1 MLLFNQILMNKKYI
15 LSFLTSFVFLF
26 QLIEADIEE
35 VVVTGSIIKV
45 LEDDS
50 SPIEV
55 ITSEE
60 YDQLNITNVAEISKY
75 LNISSGSR
83 FQSNALE
90 GVDQG
95 MASLTLRGLEQ
106 ASTLILINSKRH
118 TFAGTPSNEGEGY
131 IDINIVPEIAL
142 QRTEILKE
150 GATSTYGSDAIA
162 GVVNFIT
169 YREFDGLRVK
179 AGRQSTSSYDQNDE
193 TIGLLYGGKFR
204 NINYVIGHNRLERSP
219 LSAKEIPGIAE
230 LGLSGLGKTFKLL
243 GPDTVESGIYA
254 GDYPNQTTFVPD
266 PNCESNGGILDGSF
280 CRFLYGE
287 RFNIV
292 NDESHNKNYINLY
305 SDNNLVD
312 INFTFISSNV
322 KVNDNPQSPSYPA
335 LPFLSR
341 SILPGEGG
349 SPFNVPVVWYGRP
362 LGAEYKS
369 PYSPKDIEQ
378 KHFGV
383 TAYFELANQT
393 EAEISVTKSDHS
405 NFHYRPDIIDSRFLA
420 AIQGNGGPDGN
431 EMWNIFDSSQN
442 SQSLIDF
449 VRGAEVS
456 NKSADLLSLN
466 GIFRAETKNIK
477 YAYGFQINNEN
488 LDIFYDE
495 ISRAEFDADGKL
507 IKTAD
512 LFFLGGGKNVSKSRN
527 GKALFVEAERRFLEA
542 LDIRIAGRYEEMK
555 NESSFDP
562 KLSMKYKFN
571 DSLTLRFSRGSAFS
585 APSMAQMFSS
595 QINLGSV
602 RDIDDSVFVR
612 QASIGNPDLKPSTS
626 SNQNF
631 GLIFQKD
638 SYKISIDYWEVDYED
653 RIEVE
658 SAQALLTQDPFGP
671 SITRNEFGDLIG
683 VTTTYFNEEN
693 TKISGTDFQFDYIF
707 ELNNYSPINLRL
719 KGTIFDEFLT
729 PQITADGLSK
739 MVNRVGKFNY
749 DSHTHSLPK
758 KRLNAFMD
766 WEHNDYL
773 FSLITRYVDGYT
785 NERPITGLGASLGYE
800 NKVESFLVFDISA
813 RKSIDLDEGNINF
826 GVAIIN
832 ALDESAPRLYDAP
845 DFSFDTRVHD
855 PRGRLVNLNLEYN
868 F

>member
-1 MLLFNQILMNKKYI
+1 
-15 LSFLTSFVFLF
+15 
-26 QLIEADIEE
+26 
-35 VVVTGSIIKV
+35 
-45 LEDDS
+45 
-50 SPIEV
+50 
-55 ITSEE
+55 
-60 YDQLNITNVAEISKY
+60 
-75 LNISSGSR
+75 
-83 FQSNALE
+83 
-90 GVDQG
+90 
-95 MASLTLRGLEQ
+95 
-106 ASTLILINSKRH
+106 
-118 TFAGTPSNEGEGY
+118 
-131 IDINIVPEIAL
+131 
-142 QRTEILKE
+142 
-150 GATSTYGSDAIA
+150 
-162 GVVNFIT
+162 
-169 YREFDGLRVK
+169 
-179 AGRQSTSSYDQNDE
+179 
-193 TIGLLYGGKFR
+193 
-204 NINYVIGHNRLERSP
+204 
-219 LSAKEIPGIAE
+219 
-230 LGLSGLGKTFKLL
+230 
-243 GPDTVESGIYA
+243 
-254 GDYPNQTTFVPD
+254 
-266 PNCESNGGILDGSF
+266 
-280 CRFLYGE
+280 
-287 RFNIV
+287 
-292 NDESHNKNYINLY
+292 
-305 SDNNLVD
+305 LVD

-362 LGAEYKS
+362 LGAEYES
-369 PYSPKDIEQ
+369 PSSPKDIDQ

-383 TAYFELANQT
+383 TTYFDLANET
-393 EAEISVTKSDHS
+393 EAEISITKSRHS

-420 AIQGNGGPDGN
+420 AIQGNGGPNGN

-456 NKSADLLSLN
+456 NKRADLLSLN
-466 GIFRAETKNIK
+466 GIFRAEIKNIK

-527 GKALFVEAERRFLEA
+527 GKALFVEAETRFLEA

-571 DSLTLRFSRGSAFS
+571 ESLALRFSRGSAFS

-612 QASIGNPDLKPSTS
+612 QASIGNPDLKPSIS
-626 SNQNF
+626 SNQNL

-638 SYKISIDYWEVDYED
+638 SYKISVDYWEVDYED

-658 SAQALLTQDPFGP
+658 SAQALLTQDPFGS

-693 TKISGTDFQFDYIF
+693 TKISGTDFQFDYVF
-707 ELNNYSPINLRL
+707 ELNNYSPINLRV
-719 KGTIFDEFLT
+719 KGTIFNEFLT
-729 PQITADGLSK
+729 PQITADGLSR
-739 MVNRVGKFNY
+739 MINRVGKFNY

-758 KRLNAFMD
+758 KRLNAFID
-766 WEHNDYL
+766 WEHKDYL
-773 FSLITRYVDGYT
+773 FSLITRYIDGYT

-800 NKVESFLVFDISA
+800 NKVDSFLVFDISA
-813 RKSIDLDEGNINF
+813 RKSIDLDEGNINL
-826 GVAIIN
+826 GIAIIN
-832 ALDESAPRLYDAP
+832 ALDQSAPRLYDAP

>member
-1 MLLFNQILMNKKYI
+1 M
-15 LSFLTSFVFLF
+15 
-26 QLIEADIEE
+26 
-35 VVVTGSIIKV
+35 
-45 LEDDS
+45 
-50 SPIEV
+50 
-55 ITSEE
+55 
-60 YDQLNITNVAEISKY
+60 
-75 LNISSGSR
+75 
-83 FQSNALE
+83 
-90 GVDQG
+90 
-95 MASLTLRGLEQ
+95 
-106 ASTLILINSKRH
+106 
-118 TFAGTPSNEGEGY
+118 
-131 IDINIVPEIAL
+131 
-142 QRTEILKE
+142 
-150 GATSTYGSDAIA
+150 
-162 GVVNFIT
+162 
-169 YREFDGLRVK
+169 
-179 AGRQSTSSYDQNDE
+179 
-193 TIGLLYGGKFR
+193 
-204 NINYVIGHNRLERSP
+204 ERSP
-219 LSAKEIPGIAE
+219 LSAREIPGIAE

-243 GPDTVESGIYA
+243 GPDTIESGIYA

-292 NDESHNKNYINLY
+292 NDESHKKNYINLY

-322 KVNDNPQSPSYPA
+322 EVNDNPQSPSYPA

-362 LGAEYKS
+362 LGAEYES
-369 PYSPKDIEQ
+369 PSSPKDIDQ

-383 TAYFELANQT
+383 TAYFDLPNET
-393 EAEISVTKSDHS
+393 EAEISITKSKHS

-420 AIQGNGGPDGN
+420 AIQGNGGPNGN

-466 GIFRAETKNIK
+466 GIFRAEIKNIK

-571 DSLTLRFSRGSAFS
+571 ESLALRFSRGSAFS

-612 QASIGNPDLKPSTS
+612 QASIGNPDLKPSIS
-626 SNQNF
+626 SNQNL

-638 SYKISIDYWEVDYED
+638 SYKLSVDYWEVDYED

-658 SAQALLTQDPFGP
+658 SAQALLTQDPFGS

-693 TKISGTDFQFDYIF
+693 TKISGTDFQFDYVF
-707 ELNNYSPINLRL
+707 ELNNYSPINLRV
-719 KGTIFDEFLT
+719 KGTIFNEFLT
-729 PQITADGLSK
+729 PQITADGLSR
-739 MVNRVGKFNY
+739 MINRVGKFNY

-758 KRLNAFMD
+758 KRLNAFID
-766 WEHNDYL
+766 WEHKDYL
-773 FSLITRYVDGYT
+773 FSLITRYIDGYT

-800 NKVESFLVFDISA
+800 NKVDSFLVFDISA
-813 RKSIDLDEGNINF
+813 RKSIDLDEGNINL
-826 GVAIIN
+826 GIAIIN
-832 ALDESAPRLYDAP
+832 ALDQSAPRLYDAP

>member
-1 MLLFNQILMNKKYI
+1 MNKKYI
-15 LSFLTSFVFLF
+15 LSLLTPFLFLF
-26 QLIEADIEE
+26 QFIEADIEE
-35 VVVTGSIIKV
+35 VVITGSLIKV

-142 QRTEILKE
+142 QKTEILKE

-179 AGRQSTSSYDQNDE
+179 AGRQSTSNYDQNDE
-193 TIGLLYGGKFR
+193 TIGLLYGGEFR
-204 NINYVIGHNRLERSP
+204 NINYVIGHNRLERSS
-219 LSAKEIPGIAE
+219 LSAEEIPGIAE

-243 GPDTVESGIYA
+243 GPDTIDSGIYA

-280 CRFLYGE
+280 CRFLNGE

-292 NDESHNKNYINLY
+292 NDESHKKNYINLY
-305 SDNNLVD
+305 SNNNLVD

-362 LGAEYKS
+362 LGAEYES
-369 PYSPKDIEQ
+369 PSSPKDIDQ

-383 TAYFELANQT
+383 TTYFDLANET
-393 EAEISVTKSDHS
+393 EAEISITKSKHS

-420 AIQGNGGPDGN
+420 AIQGNGGPNGN

-456 NKSADLLSLN
+456 NKRANLLSLK
-466 GIFRAETKNIK
+466 GIFRAEIKNIK

-507 IKTAD
+507 ITTAD

-527 GKALFVEAERRFLEA
+527 GKALFVEAETRFLEA

-571 DSLTLRFSRGSAFS
+571 ESLALRFSRGSAFS

-612 QASIGNPDLKPSTS
+612 QASIGNPDLKPSIS

-638 SYKISIDYWEVDYED
+638 SYKLSVDYWEVDYED

-658 SAQALLTQDPFGP
+658 SAQALLTQDPFGS

-693 TKISGTDFQFDYIF
+693 TKISGTDFQFDYVF
-707 ELNNYSPINLRL
+707 ELNNYSPINLRV
-719 KGTIFDEFLT
+719 KGTIFNEFLT
-729 PQITADGLSK
+729 PQITADGLSR
-739 MVNRVGKFNY
+739 MINRVGKFNY

-758 KRLNAFMD
+758 KRLNAFID
-766 WEHNDYL
+766 WEHKDYL
-773 FSLITRYVDGYT
+773 FSLITRYIDGYT

-800 NKVESFLVFDISA
+800 NKVDSFLVFDISA
-813 RKSIDLDEGNINF
+813 RKSINLDEGNINL
-826 GVAIIN
+826 GIAIIN
-832 ALDESAPRLYDAP
+832 ALDQSAPKLYDAP

>member
-1 MLLFNQILMNKKYI
+1 MNKKYI
-15 LSFLTSFVFLF
+15 LSLLTPFLFLF
-26 QLIEADIEE
+26 QFIEADIEE
-35 VVVTGSIIKV
+35 VVVTGSLIKV

-142 QRTEILKE
+142 QKTEILKE

-179 AGRQSTSSYDQNDE
+179 AGRQSTSNYDQNDE
-193 TIGLLYGGKFR
+193 TIGLLYGGEFR
-204 NINYVIGHNRLERSP
+204 NINYVIGHNRLERSS
-219 LSAKEIPGIAE
+219 LSAEEIPGIAE

-243 GPDTVESGIYA
+243 GPDTIDSGIYA

-292 NDESHNKNYINLY
+292 NDESHKKNYINLY
-305 SDNNLVD
+305 SNNNLVD

-362 LGAEYKS
+362 LGAEYES
-369 PYSPKDIEQ
+369 PSSPKDIDQ

-383 TAYFELANQT
+383 TTYFDLANET
-393 EAEISVTKSDHS
+393 EAEISITKSKHS

-420 AIQGNGGPDGN
+420 AIQGNGGPNGN

-456 NKSADLLSLN
+456 NKRADLLSLN
-466 GIFRAETKNIK
+466 GIFRAEIKNIK

-507 IKTAD
+507 ITTAD

-527 GKALFVEAERRFLEA
+527 GKALFVEAETRFLEA

-571 DSLTLRFSRGSAFS
+571 ESLALRFSRGSAFS

-612 QASIGNPDLKPSTS
+612 QASIGNPDLKPSIS

-638 SYKISIDYWEVDYED
+638 SYKLSVDYWEVDYED

-658 SAQALLTQDPFGP
+658 SAQALLTQDPFGS

-693 TKISGTDFQFDYIF
+693 TKISGTDFQFDYVF
-707 ELNNYSPINLRL
+707 ELNNYSPINLRV
-719 KGTIFDEFLT
+719 KGTIFNEFLT
-729 PQITADGLSK
+729 PQITADGLSR
-739 MVNRVGKFNY
+739 MINRVGKFNY

-758 KRLNAFMD
+758 KRLNAFID
-766 WEHNDYL
+766 WEHKDYL
-773 FSLITRYVDGYT
+773 FSLITRYIDGYT

-800 NKVESFLVFDISA
+800 NKVDSFLVFDISA
-813 RKSIDLDEGNINF
+813 RKSINLDEGNINL
-826 GVAIIN
+826 GIAIIN
-832 ALDESAPRLYDAP
+832 ALDKSAPRLYDAP

>member
-1 MLLFNQILMNKKYI
+1 MNKKYI
-15 LSFLTSFVFLF
+15 LSLLTPFLFLF
-26 QLIEADIEE
+26 QFIEADIEE
-35 VVVTGSIIKV
+35 VVVTGSLIKV

-55 ITSEE
+55 ITSKE

-179 AGRQSTSSYDQNDE
+179 AGRQSTSNYDQNDE
-193 TIGLLYGGKFR
+193 TIGFLYGGKFR
-204 NINYVIGHNRLERSP
+204 KINYVVGHNRLERSP

-243 GPDTVESGIYA
+243 APDTVESGIYA

-292 NDESHNKNYINLY
+292 NDESHKKNYINLY
-305 SDNNLVD
+305 LDNNLVD

-341 SILPGEGG
+341 NILPGEGG

-362 LGAEYKS
+362 LGAEYES
-369 PYSPKDIEQ
+369 PSSPKDINQ

-383 TAYFELANQT
+383 TTYFELADET
-393 EAEISVTKSDHS
+393 EAEISITKSEHS

-420 AIQGNGGPDGN
+420 AIQGNGGLNGN

-449 VRGAEVS
+449 VIGAEVS
-456 NKSADLLSLN
+456 NKSADLLSLS
-466 GIFRAETKNIK
+466 GIFRAKTKNIK

-495 ISRAEFDADGKL
+495 ISRAEFDDDGKL

-512 LFFLGGGKNVSKSRN
+512 LFFLGGGKNVSKSRS
-527 GKALFVEAERRFLEA
+527 GKAIFIEAERSFLES
-542 LDIRIAGRYEEMK
+542 LDIKIAGRYEEMK

-562 KLSMKYKFN
+562 KISMKYKFN
-571 DSLTLRFSRGSAFS
+571 ESLSLRFSKGSAFS

-631 GLIFQKD
+631 GLIFQQD
-638 SYKISIDYWEVDYED
+638 SYKFSIDYWEVDYKD

-658 SAQALLTQDPFGP
+658 SAQALLTQDPFGT
-671 SITRNEFGDLIG
+671 SVTRNEFGDLIG
-683 VTTTYFNEEN
+683 VTTTYFNEER
-693 TKISGTDFQFDYIF
+693 TKISGTDFQVDYIF
-707 ELNNYSPINLRL
+707 DLNNFSPISLKV

-739 MVNRVGKFNY
+739 MINRVGKFNY

-758 KRLNAFMD
+758 KRLNAFID
-766 WEHNDYL
+766 WEHKDYL
-773 FSLITRYVDGYT
+773 FSLIARYIDGYT
-785 NERPITGLGASLGYE
+785 NEREITGLGAGLGYE
-800 NKVESFLVFDISA
+800 NKVDSFLVFDISA
-813 RKSIDLDEGNINF
+813 KKSIDLDGGNVNF
-826 GVAIIN
+826 GIAIIN
-832 ALDESAPRLYDAP
+832 VLDESAPRLYDAP

>member
-1 MLLFNQILMNKKYI
+1 MSKKYI

-26 QLIEADIEE
+26 QFIEADIEE
-35 VVVTGSIIKV
+35 VVVTGSLIKV

-55 ITSEE
+55 ITSKE

-142 QRTEILKE
+142 ERTEILKE

-169 YREFDGLRVK
+169 YREFDGLRIK
-179 AGRQSTSSYDQNDE
+179 AGRQSTSNYDQSDE
-193 TIGLLYGGKFR
+193 TIGFLYGGKFR
-204 NINYVIGHNRLERSP
+204 NINYVVGHNRLERSP
-219 LSAKEIPGIAE
+219 LSAREMPGIAE

-243 GPDTVESGIYA
+243 GPDTIESGIYA

-292 NDESHNKNYINLY
+292 NDESHKKNYINLY

-322 KVNDNPQSPSYPA
+322 EVNDNPQSPSYPA

-362 LGAEYKS
+362 LGAEYES
-369 PYSPKDIEQ
+369 PSSPKDIDQ

-383 TAYFELANQT
+383 TAYFDLPNET
-393 EAEISVTKSDHS
+393 EAEISITKSKHS

-420 AIQGNGGPDGN
+420 AIQGNGGPNGN

-449 VRGAEVS
+449 VKGAEVS

-466 GIFRAETKNIK
+466 GIFRAEIKNIK

-571 DSLTLRFSRGSAFS
+571 ESLALRFSRGSAFS

-612 QASIGNPDLKPSTS
+612 QASIGNPYLKPSIS
-626 SNQNF
+626 SNQNL

-638 SYKISIDYWEVDYED
+638 SYKLSVDYWEVDYED

-658 SAQALLTQDPFGP
+658 SAQALLTQDPFGS

-693 TKISGTDFQFDYIF
+693 TKISGTDFQFDYVF
-707 ELNNYSPINLRL
+707 ELNNYSPINLRV
-719 KGTIFDEFLT
+719 KGTIFNEFLT
-729 PQITADGLSK
+729 PQITADGLSR
-739 MVNRVGKFNY
+739 MINRVGKFNY

-758 KRLNAFMD
+758 KRLNAFID
-766 WEHNDYL
+766 WEHKDYL
-773 FSLITRYVDGYT
+773 FSLITRYIDGYT

-800 NKVESFLVFDISA
+800 NKVDSFLVFDISA
-813 RKSIDLDEGNINF
+813 RKSIDLDEGNINL
-826 GVAIIN
+826 GIAIIN
-832 ALDESAPRLYDAP
+832 ALDQSAPRLYDAP

>member
-1 MLLFNQILMNKKYI
+1 MNKKYI
-15 LSFLTSFVFLF
+15 LSLLTPFLFLF
-26 QLIEADIEE
+26 QFIEADIEE
-35 VVVTGSIIKV
+35 VVVTGSLIKV

-142 QRTEILKE
+142 QKTEILKE

-179 AGRQSTSSYDQNDE
+179 AGRQSTSNYDQNDE
-193 TIGLLYGGKFR
+193 TIGLLYGGEFR
-204 NINYVIGHNRLERSP
+204 NINYVIGHNRLERSS
-219 LSAKEIPGIAE
+219 LSAEEIPGIAE

-243 GPDTVESGIYA
+243 GPDTIDSGIYA

-292 NDESHNKNYINLY
+292 NDESHKKNYINLY
-305 SDNNLVD
+305 SNNNLVD

-362 LGAEYKS
+362 LGAEYES
-369 PYSPKDIEQ
+369 PSSPKDIDQ

-383 TAYFELANQT
+383 TTYFDLANET
-393 EAEISVTKSDHS
+393 EAEISITKSKHS

-420 AIQGNGGPDGN
+420 AIQGNGGPNGN

-456 NKSADLLSLN
+456 NKRANLLSLK
-466 GIFRAETKNIK
+466 GIFRAEIKNIK

-507 IKTAD
+507 ITTAD

-527 GKALFVEAERRFLEA
+527 GKALFVEAETRFLEA

-571 DSLTLRFSRGSAFS
+571 ESLALRFSRGSAFS

-612 QASIGNPDLKPSTS
+612 QASIGNPDLKPSIS

-638 SYKISIDYWEVDYED
+638 SYKLSVDYWEVDYED

-658 SAQALLTQDPFGP
+658 SAQALLTQDPFGS

-693 TKISGTDFQFDYIF
+693 TKISGTDFQFDYVF
-707 ELNNYSPINLRL
+707 ELNNYSPINLRV
-719 KGTIFDEFLT
+719 KGTIFNEFLT
-729 PQITADGLSK
+729 PQITADGLSR
-739 MVNRVGKFNY
+739 MINRVGKFNY

-758 KRLNAFMD
+758 KRLNAFID
-766 WEHNDYL
+766 WEHKDYL
-773 FSLITRYVDGYT
+773 FSLITRYIDGYT

-800 NKVESFLVFDISA
+800 NKVDSFLVFDISA
-813 RKSIDLDEGNINF
+813 RKSINLDEGNINL
-826 GVAIIN
+826 GIAIIN
-832 ALDESAPRLYDAP
+832 ALDQSAPRLYDAP

>member
-1 MLLFNQILMNKKYI
+1 MLLFNQILMYKKYI
-15 LSFLTSFVFLF
+15 FSFLTSFIFLF
-26 QLIEADIEE
+26 QLVEADIEE
-35 VVVTGSIIKV
+35 IVVTGSLIKA

-55 ITSEE
+55 ITSKE
-60 YDQLNITNVAEISKY
+60 YDQLNITNIAEISKY

-169 YREFDGLRVK
+169 YREFDGLRIK
-179 AGRQSTSSYDQNDE
+179 AGRQSTSNYDQNDE
-193 TIGLLYGGKFR
+193 TIGLLYGGKLR

-219 LSAKEIPGIAE
+219 LSAREIPGIAE

-292 NDESHNKNYINLY
+292 NDESHKKNYINLY

-312 INFTFISSNV
+312 INFTYISSNV

-362 LGAEYKS
+362 LGAEYES
-369 PYSPKDIEQ
+369 PSSPKDIDQ

-383 TAYFELANQT
+383 TTYFDLPNET
-393 EAEISVTKSDHS
+393 EAEISITKSKHS

-420 AIQGNGGPDGN
+420 AIQGNGGPDGD

-456 NKSADLLSLN
+456 NKNADLLSLN

-495 ISRAEFDADGKL
+495 ISRAEFDAYGKL

-512 LFFLGGGKNVSKSRN
+512 LFFLGGGKNVSKSRD
-527 GKALFVEAERRFLEA
+527 GKALFVEAERIFLEA

-562 KLSMKYKFN
+562 KLSMKYQFN
-571 DSLTLRFSRGSAFS
+571 ESLTLRFSRGSAFS

-638 SYKISIDYWEVDYED
+638 SYKFSIDYWEVDYDD

-707 ELNNYSPINLRL
+707 ELNNYSPISLRV

-729 PQITADGLSK
+729 PQIAADGLSK
-739 MVNRVGKFNY
+739 MINRVGKFNY

-758 KRLNAFMD
+758 IRLNAFMD
-766 WEHNDYL
+766 WEHNGYL
-773 FSLITRYVDGYT
+773 LSLITRYVDGYT
-785 NERPITGLGASLGYE
+785 NERPITGLGASLGYK
-800 NKVESFLVFDISA
+800 NKVDSFLVFDISA

-826 GVAIIN
+826 GIAIIN

>member
-1 MLLFNQILMNKKYI
+1 MNKKYI
-15 LSFLTSFVFLF
+15 LSLLTPFLFLF
-26 QLIEADIEE
+26 QFIEADIEE
-35 VVVTGSIIKV
+35 VVVTGSLIKV

-142 QRTEILKE
+142 QKTEILKE

-179 AGRQSTSSYDQNDE
+179 AGRQSTSNYDQNDE

-219 LSAKEIPGIAE
+219 LSAEEIPGIAE

-243 GPDTVESGIYA
+243 GPDTIDSGIYA

-280 CRFLYGE
+280 CRFFYGE

-292 NDESHNKNYINLY
+292 NDESHKKNYINLY
-305 SDNNLVD
+305 SNNNLVD

-362 LGAEYKS
+362 LGAEYES
-369 PYSPKDIEQ
+369 PSSPKDIDQ

-383 TAYFELANQT
+383 TTYFDLANET
-393 EAEISVTKSDHS
+393 EAEISITKSKHS

-420 AIQGNGGPDGN
+420 AIQGNGGPNGN

-456 NKSADLLSLN
+456 NKRANLLSLK
-466 GIFRAETKNIK
+466 GIFRAEIKNIK

-507 IKTAD
+507 ITTAD

-527 GKALFVEAERRFLEA
+527 GKALFVEAETRFLEA

-571 DSLTLRFSRGSAFS
+571 ESLALRFSRGSAFS

-612 QASIGNPDLKPSTS
+612 QASIGNPDLKPSIS

-638 SYKISIDYWEVDYED
+638 SYKLSVDYWEVDYED

-658 SAQALLTQDPFGP
+658 SAQALLTQDPFGS

-693 TKISGTDFQFDYIF
+693 TKISGTDFQFDYVF
-707 ELNNYSPINLRL
+707 ELNNYSPINLRV
-719 KGTIFDEFLT
+719 KGTIFNEFLT
-729 PQITADGLSK
+729 PQITADGLSR
-739 MVNRVGKFNY
+739 MINRVGKFNY

-758 KRLNAFMD
+758 KRLNAFID
-766 WEHNDYL
+766 WEHKDYL
-773 FSLITRYVDGYT
+773 FSLITRYIDGYT

-800 NKVESFLVFDISA
+800 NKVDSFLVFDISA
-813 RKSIDLDEGNINF
+813 RKSINLDEGNINL
-826 GVAIIN
+826 GIAIIN
-832 ALDESAPRLYDAP
+832 ALDKSAPRLYDAP

>member
-35 VVVTGSIIKV
+35 VVVTGSLIKV

-169 YREFDGLRVK
+169 YREFNGLRVK

-219 LSAKEIPGIAE
+219 LAAKEIPGIAE

-292 NDESHNKNYINLY
+292 NDESHKKNYINLY

-341 SILPGEGG
+341 NILPGEGG

-369 PYSPKDIEQ
+369 PYSLKDIEQ

-393 EAEISVTKSDHS
+393 EAEVSITKSDHS

-555 NESSFDP
+555 SESSFDP

>member
-1 MLLFNQILMNKKYI
+1 
-15 LSFLTSFVFLF
+15 
-26 QLIEADIEE
+26 
-35 VVVTGSIIKV
+35 
-45 LEDDS
+45 
-50 SPIEV
+50 
-55 ITSEE
+55 
-60 YDQLNITNVAEISKY
+60 
-75 LNISSGSR
+75 
-83 FQSNALE
+83 
-90 GVDQG
+90 
-95 MASLTLRGLEQ
+95 
-106 ASTLILINSKRH
+106 
-118 TFAGTPSNEGEGY
+118 
-131 IDINIVPEIAL
+131 
-142 QRTEILKE
+142 
-150 GATSTYGSDAIA
+150 
-162 GVVNFIT
+162 
-169 YREFDGLRVK
+169 
-179 AGRQSTSSYDQNDE
+179 
-193 TIGLLYGGKFR
+193 
-204 NINYVIGHNRLERSP
+204 
-219 LSAKEIPGIAE
+219 
-230 LGLSGLGKTFKLL
+230 
-243 GPDTVESGIYA
+243 
-254 GDYPNQTTFVPD
+254 VPD

-292 NDESHNKNYINLY
+292 NDESHKKNYINLY

-362 LGAEYKS
+362 LGAEYES
-369 PYSPKDIEQ
+369 PSSPKDIDQ

-383 TAYFELANQT
+383 TTYFDLANET
-393 EAEISVTKSDHS
+393 EAEISITKSEHS

-420 AIQGNGGPDGN
+420 AIQGNGGPNGN

-456 NKSADLLSLN
+456 NKSADLLSLK
-466 GIFRAETKNIK
+466 GIFRAEIKNIK

-507 IKTAD
+507 ITTAD

-527 GKALFVEAERRFLEA
+527 GKALFVEAETRFLEA

-571 DSLTLRFSRGSAFS
+571 ESLALRFSRGSAFS

-612 QASIGNPDLKPSTS
+612 QASIGNPDLKPSIS

-638 SYKISIDYWEVDYED
+638 SYKLSVDYWEVDYED

-658 SAQALLTQDPFGP
+658 SAQALLTQDPFGS

-693 TKISGTDFQFDYIF
+693 TKISGTDFQFDYVF
-707 ELNNYSPINLRL
+707 ELNNYSPINLRV
-719 KGTIFDEFLT
+719 KGTIF
-729 PQITADGLSK
+729 
-739 MVNRVGKFNY
+739 
-749 DSHTHSLPK
+749 
-758 KRLNAFMD
+758 
-766 WEHNDYL
+766 ND
-773 FSLITRYVDGYT
+773 F
-785 NERPITGLGASLGYE
+785 
-800 NKVESFLVFDISA
+800 
-813 RKSIDLDEGNINF
+813 
-826 GVAIIN
+826 
-832 ALDESAPRLYDAP
+832 
-845 DFSFDTRVHD
+845 
-855 PRGRLVNLNLEYN
+855 
-868 F
+868 

>member
-1 MLLFNQILMNKKYI
+1 MNKKYI
-15 LSFLTSFVFLF
+15 LSLLAPFLFLF
-26 QLIEADIEE
+26 QFIEADIEE
-35 VVVTGSIIKV
+35 VVVTGSLIKI

-55 ITSEE
+55 ITSEK

-142 QRTEILKE
+142 ERTEILKE

-169 YREFDGLRVK
+169 YREFDGLRIK
-179 AGRQSTSSYDQNDE
+179 AGRQSTSNYDQSDE
-193 TIGLLYGGKFR
+193 TIGFLYGGKFR
-204 NINYVIGHNRLERSP
+204 NINYVVGHNRLERSP
-219 LSAKEIPGIAE
+219 LSAREIPGIAE

-243 GPDTVESGIYA
+243 GPDTIESGIYA

-292 NDESHNKNYINLY
+292 NDESHKKNYINLY

-322 KVNDNPQSPSYPA
+322 EVNDNPQSPSYPA

-362 LGAEYKS
+362 LGAEYES
-369 PYSPKDIEQ
+369 PSSPKDIDQ

-383 TAYFELANQT
+383 TTYFDLPNET
-393 EAEISVTKSDHS
+393 EAEISITKSKHS

-420 AIQGNGGPDGN
+420 AIQGNGGPDGD

-466 GIFRAETKNIK
+466 GIFRAEIKNIK

-571 DSLTLRFSRGSAFS
+571 ESLALRFSRGSAFS

-612 QASIGNPDLKPSTS
+612 QASIGNPDLKPSIS
-626 SNQNF
+626 SNQNL

-638 SYKISIDYWEVDYED
+638 SYKLSVDYWEVDYED

-658 SAQALLTQDPFGP
+658 SAQALLTQDPFGS

-693 TKISGTDFQFDYIF
+693 TKISGTDFQFDYVF
-707 ELNNYSPINLRL
+707 ELNNYSPINLRV
-719 KGTIFDEFLT
+719 KGTIFNEFLT
-729 PQITADGLSK
+729 PQITSDGLSR
-739 MVNRVGKFNY
+739 MINRVGKFNY

-758 KRLNAFMD
+758 KRLNAFID
-766 WEHNDYL
+766 WEHKDYL
-773 FSLITRYVDGYT
+773 FSLITRYIDGYT

-800 NKVESFLVFDISA
+800 NKVDSFLVFDISA
-813 RKSIDLDEGNINF
+813 RKSIDLDEGNINL
-826 GVAIIN
+826 GIAIIN
-832 ALDESAPRLYDAP
+832 ALDQSAPRLYDAP

>member
-1 MLLFNQILMNKKYI
+1 MNKKYI
-15 LSFLTSFVFLF
+15 LSLLTPFLFLF
-26 QLIEADIEE
+26 QFIEADIEE
-35 VVVTGSIIKV
+35 VVVTGSLIKV

-142 QRTEILKE
+142 QKTEILKE

-179 AGRQSTSSYDQNDE
+179 AGRQSTSNYDQNDE
-193 TIGLLYGGKFR
+193 TIGLLYGGEFR
-204 NINYVIGHNRLERSP
+204 NINYVIGHNRLERSS
-219 LSAKEIPGIAE
+219 LSAEEIPGIAE

-243 GPDTVESGIYA
+243 GPDTIDSGIYA

-292 NDESHNKNYINLY
+292 NDESHKKNYINLY
-305 SDNNLVD
+305 SNNNLVD

-362 LGAEYKS
+362 LGAEYES
-369 PYSPKDIEQ
+369 PSSPKDIDQ

-383 TAYFELANQT
+383 TTYFDLANET
-393 EAEISVTKSDHS
+393 EAEISITKSKHS

-420 AIQGNGGPDGN
+420 AIQGNGGPNGN

-456 NKSADLLSLN
+456 NKRANLLSLK
-466 GIFRAETKNIK
+466 GIFRAEIKNIK

-571 DSLTLRFSRGSAFS
+571 ESLALRFSRGSAFS

-612 QASIGNPDLKPSTS
+612 QASIGNPDLKPSIS

-638 SYKISIDYWEVDYED
+638 SYKLSVDYWEVDYED

-658 SAQALLTQDPFGP
+658 SAQALLTQDPFGS

-693 TKISGTDFQFDYIF
+693 TKISGTDFQFDYVF
-707 ELNNYSPINLRL
+707 ELNNYSPINLRV
-719 KGTIFDEFLT
+719 KGTIFNEFLT
-729 PQITADGLSK
+729 PQITADGLSR
-739 MVNRVGKFNY
+739 MINRVGKFNY

-758 KRLNAFMD
+758 KRLNAFID
-766 WEHNDYL
+766 WEHKDYL
-773 FSLITRYVDGYT
+773 FSLITRYIDGYT

-800 NKVESFLVFDISA
+800 NKVDSFLVFDISA
-813 RKSIDLDEGNINF
+813 RKSIDLDEGNINL
-826 GVAIIN
+826 GIAIIN
-832 ALDESAPRLYDAP
+832 ALDQSAPRLYDAP

>member
-35 VVVTGSIIKV
+35 VVVTGSLIKV

-162 GVVNFIT
+162 GVINFIT

-254 GDYPNQTTFVPD
+254 GDYPNQITFVPD

-292 NDESHNKNYINLY
+292 NDESHKKNYINLY

-369 PYSPKDIEQ
+369 PHSPKDIEQ

-383 TAYFELANQT
+383 TAYYELANQT
-393 EAEISVTKSDHS
+393 EAEVSITKSDHS

-420 AIQGNGGPDGN
+420 AIQGNGGPNGD
-431 EMWNIFDSSQN
+431 EMWNIFDSAQN

-449 VRGAEVS
+449 VRGAEIS

-495 ISRAEFDADGKL
+495 ISRAEFDTDGKL

-527 GKALFVEAERRFLEA
+527 GKAIFVEAESRFLEV
-542 LDIRIAGRYEEMK
+542 LDIKIAGRYEEMK

-602 RDIDDSVFVR
+602 RDVDDSVFVR

-729 PQITADGLSK
+729 PQITANGLSK

-826 GVAIIN
+826 GIAIIN

>member
-1 MLLFNQILMNKKYI
+1 MNKKYI
-15 LSFLTSFVFLF
+15 LSLLAPFLFLF

-35 VVVTGSIIKV
+35 VVVTGSLIKV

-142 QRTEILKE
+142 ERTEILKE

-179 AGRQSTSSYDQNDE
+179 AGRQSTSNYDQNDE
-193 TIGLLYGGKFR
+193 TIGFLYGGKFR
-204 NINYVIGHNRLERSP
+204 KINYVVGHNRLERSP

-243 GPDTVESGIYA
+243 APDTVESGIYA

-292 NDESHNKNYINLY
+292 NDESHKKNYMNLY
-305 SDNNLVD
+305 LDNNLVD

-341 SILPGEGG
+341 NILPGEGG

-362 LGAEYKS
+362 LGAEYES
-369 PYSPKDIEQ
+369 PSSPKDINQ

-383 TAYFELANQT
+383 TTYFELADET
-393 EAEISVTKSDHS
+393 EAEISITKSEHT

-420 AIQGNGGPDGN
+420 AIQGNGGLNGN

-456 NKSADLLSLN
+456 NKSADLLSLS
-466 GIFRAETKNIK
+466 GIFRAKTKNIK

-495 ISRAEFDADGKL
+495 ISRAEFDDDGKL
-507 IKTAD
+507 VKTAD
-512 LFFLGGGKNVSKSRN
+512 LFFLGGGKNVSKSRSD
-527 GKALFVEAERRFLEA
+527 KAIFIEAERSFLES
-542 LDIRIAGRYEEMK
+542 LDIKIAGRYEEMK

-562 KLSMKYKFN
+562 KISMKYKFN
-571 DSLTLRFSRGSAFS
+571 ESLSLRFSKGSAFS

-631 GLIFQKD
+631 GLIFQQD
-638 SYKISIDYWEVDYED
+638 SYKFSIDYWEVDYKD

-671 SITRNEFGDLIG
+671 SVTRNEFGDLIG
-683 VTTTYFNEEN
+683 VTTTYFNEER
-693 TKISGTDFQFDYIF
+693 TKISGTDFQVDYIF
-707 ELNNYSPINLRL
+707 DLNNFSPISLKV

-739 MVNRVGKFNY
+739 MINRVGKFNY

-758 KRLNAFMD
+758 KRLNAFID
-766 WEHNDYL
+766 WEHKDYL
-773 FSLITRYVDGYT
+773 FSLIARYIDGYT
-785 NERPITGLGASLGYE
+785 NEREITGLGAGLGYK
-800 NKVESFLVFDISA
+800 NKVDSFLVFDISA
-813 RKSIDLDEGNINF
+813 KKSIDLDGGNVNF
-826 GVAIIN
+826 GIAIIN
-832 ALDESAPRLYDAP
+832 VLDESAPRLYDAP

>member
-1 MLLFNQILMNKKYI
+1 MNKKYI
-15 LSFLTSFVFLF
+15 LSLLTPFLFLF
-26 QLIEADIEE
+26 QFIEADIEE
-35 VVVTGSIIKV
+35 VVVTGSLIKV

-142 QRTEILKE
+142 QKTEILKE

-179 AGRQSTSSYDQNDE
+179 AGRQSTSNYDQNDE
-193 TIGLLYGGKFR
+193 TIGLLYGGEFR
-204 NINYVIGHNRLERSP
+204 NINYVIGHNRLERSS
-219 LSAKEIPGIAE
+219 LSAEEIPGIAE

-243 GPDTVESGIYA
+243 GPDTIDSGIYA

-292 NDESHNKNYINLY
+292 NDESHKKNYINLY
-305 SDNNLVD
+305 SNNNLVD

-362 LGAEYKS
+362 LGAEYES
-369 PYSPKDIEQ
+369 PSSPKDIDQ

-383 TAYFELANQT
+383 TTYFDLANET
-393 EAEISVTKSDHS
+393 EAEISITKSKHS

-420 AIQGNGGPDGN
+420 AIQGNGGPNGN

-456 NKSADLLSLN
+456 NKRANLLSLK
-466 GIFRAETKNIK
+466 GIFRAEIKNIK

-507 IKTAD
+507 ITTAD

-527 GKALFVEAERRFLEA
+527 GKALFVEAETRFLEA

-571 DSLTLRFSRGSAFS
+571 ESLALRFSRGSAFS

-612 QASIGNPDLKPSTS
+612 QASIGNPDLKPSIS

-638 SYKISIDYWEVDYED
+638 SYKLSVDYWEVDYED

-658 SAQALLTQDPFGP
+658 SAQALLTQDPFGS

-693 TKISGTDFQFDYIF
+693 TKISGTDFQFDYVF
-707 ELNNYSPINLRL
+707 ELNNYSPINLRV
-719 KGTIFDEFLT
+719 KGTIFNEFLT
-729 PQITADGLSK
+729 PQITADGLSR
-739 MVNRVGKFNY
+739 MINRVGKFNY

-758 KRLNAFMD
+758 KRLNAFID
-766 WEHNDYL
+766 WEHKDYL
-773 FSLITRYVDGYT
+773 FSLITRYIDGYT

-800 NKVESFLVFDISA
+800 NKVDSFLVFDISA
-813 RKSIDLDEGNINF
+813 RKSINLDEGNINL
-826 GVAIIN
+826 GIAIIN
-832 ALDESAPRLYDAP
+832 ALDQSAPKLYDAP

>member
-1 MLLFNQILMNKKYI
+1 M
-15 LSFLTSFVFLF
+15 FLF

-35 VVVTGSIIKV
+35 VVVTGSLIKV

-179 AGRQSTSSYDQNDE
+179 AGRQSTSNYDQNDE
-193 TIGLLYGGKFR
+193 TIGLLYGGEFR

-219 LSAKEIPGIAE
+219 LSAREIPGIAE

-243 GPDTVESGIYA
+243 GPDNVESGIYA
-254 GDYPNQTTFVPD
+254 GDYLNQTTFVPD

-292 NDESHNKNYINLY
+292 NDESHKKNYINLY

-362 LGAEYKS
+362 LGAEYES

-378 KHFGV
+378 RHLAV
-383 TAYFELANQT
+383 TAYFELANET
-393 EAEISVTKSDHS
+393 EAEISITKSDHS
-405 NFHYRPDIIDSRFLA
+405 NFHYRPDIVDSRFLA
-420 AIQGNGGPDGN
+420 AIQGNGGSDGD

-495 ISRAEFDADGKL
+495 ISRAEFDASGKL

-585 APSMAQMFSS
+585 SPSMAQMFSS

-638 SYKISIDYWEVDYED
+638 SYKLSIDYWEVDYED

-707 ELNNYSPINLRL
+707 ELNNYSPINLRV
-719 KGTIFDEFLT
+719 KGTIFNEFLT
-729 PQITADGLSK
+729 PQVTADGLSR
-739 MVNRVGKFNY
+739 MINRVGKFNY

-758 KRLNAFMD
+758 KRLNAFID
-766 WEHNDYL
+766 WEHKDYL
-773 FSLITRYVDGYT
+773 FSLITRYIDGYN
-785 NERPITGLGASLGYE
+785 NERPITGLGVSLGYE
-800 NKVESFLVFDISA
+800 NKVDSFLVFDISA
-813 RKSIDLDEGNINF
+813 RKSIDLDEGNINL
-826 GVAIIN
+826 GIAIIN
-832 ALDESAPRLYDAP
+832 ALDQSAPRLYDAP

>member
-1 MLLFNQILMNKKYI
+1 MNKKYI

-35 VVVTGSIIKV
+35 VVVTGSLIKV

-219 LSAKEIPGIAE
+219 LPAKEIPGIAE

-292 NDESHNKNYINLY
+292 NDESHKKNYINLY

-378 KHFGV
+378 KHLGV

-393 EAEISVTKSDHS
+393 EAEISITKSDHS

-527 GKALFVEAERRFLEA
+527 GKAFFVEAERRFLEA

-638 SYKISIDYWEVDYED
+638 SYKISIDYWEVDYDD

-707 ELNNYSPINLRL
+707 ELNNYSPINLRV

-739 MVNRVGKFNY
+739 MINRVGKFNY

-766 WEHNDYL
+766 WEHNGYL

-800 NKVESFLVFDISA
+800 NRVDSFLVFDISA

-826 GVAIIN
+826 GIAIIN

>member
-1 MLLFNQILMNKKYI
+1 MNKKYI
-15 LSFLTSFVFLF
+15 LSLLTPFLFLF
-26 QLIEADIEE
+26 QFIEADIEE
-35 VVVTGSIIKV
+35 VVVTGSLIKV

-142 QRTEILKE
+142 QKTEIVKE

-169 YREFDGLRVK
+169 YRVFDGLRVK
-179 AGRQSTSSYDQNDE
+179 AGRQSTSNYDQNDE
-193 TIGLLYGGKFR
+193 TIGLLYGGEFR
-204 NINYVIGHNRLERSP
+204 NINYVIGHNRLERSS
-219 LSAKEIPGIAE
+219 LSAEEIPGIAE

-243 GPDTVESGIYA
+243 GPDTIDSGIYA

-292 NDESHNKNYINLY
+292 NDESHKKNYINLY
-305 SDNNLVD
+305 SNNNLVD

-362 LGAEYKS
+362 LGAEYES
-369 PYSPKDIEQ
+369 PSSPKDIDQ

-383 TAYFELANQT
+383 TTYFDLANET
-393 EAEISVTKSDHS
+393 EAEISITKSKHS

-420 AIQGNGGPDGN
+420 AIQGNGGPNGN

-456 NKSADLLSLN
+456 NKRANLLSLK
-466 GIFRAETKNIK
+466 GIFRAEIKNIK

-507 IKTAD
+507 ITTAD

-527 GKALFVEAERRFLEA
+527 GKALFVEAETRFLEA

-571 DSLTLRFSRGSAFS
+571 ESLALRFSRGSAFS

-612 QASIGNPDLKPSTS
+612 QASIGNPDLKPSIS

-638 SYKISIDYWEVDYED
+638 SYKLSVDYWEVDYED

-658 SAQALLTQDPFGP
+658 SAQALLTQDPFGS

-693 TKISGTDFQFDYIF
+693 TKISGTDFQFDYVF
-707 ELNNYSPINLRL
+707 ELNNYSPINLRV
-719 KGTIFDEFLT
+719 KGTIFNEFLT
-729 PQITADGLSK
+729 PQITADGLSR
-739 MVNRVGKFNY
+739 MINRVGKFNY

-758 KRLNAFMD
+758 KRLNAFID
-766 WEHNDYL
+766 WEHKDYL
-773 FSLITRYVDGYT
+773 FSLITRYIDGYT

-800 NKVESFLVFDISA
+800 NKVDSFLVFDISA
-813 RKSIDLDEGNINF
+813 RKSINLDEGNINL
-826 GVAIIN
+826 GIAIIN
-832 ALDESAPRLYDAP
+832 ALDKSAPRLYDAP

>member
-1 MLLFNQILMNKKYI
+1 MNKKYI
-15 LSFLTSFVFLF
+15 LSLLTPFLFLF
-26 QLIEADIEE
+26 QFIEADIEE
-35 VVVTGSIIKV
+35 VVITGSLIKV

-142 QRTEILKE
+142 QKTEILKE

-179 AGRQSTSSYDQNDE
+179 AGRQSTSNYDQNDE
-193 TIGLLYGGKFR
+193 TIGLLYGGELR

-219 LSAKEIPGIAE
+219 LSAEEIPGIAE

-243 GPDTVESGIYA
+243 GPDTIDSGIYA

-280 CRFLYGE
+280 CRFFYGE

-292 NDESHNKNYINLY
+292 NDESHKKNYINLY
-305 SDNNLVD
+305 SNNNLVD

-362 LGAEYKS
+362 LGAEYES
-369 PYSPKDIEQ
+369 PSSPKDIDQ

-383 TAYFELANQT
+383 TTYFDLANET
-393 EAEISVTKSDHS
+393 EAEISITKSKHS

-420 AIQGNGGPDGN
+420 AIQGNGGPNGN

-456 NKSADLLSLN
+456 NKRANLLSLK
-466 GIFRAETKNIK
+466 GIFRAEIKNIK

-527 GKALFVEAERRFLEA
+527 GKALFVEAETRFLEA

-571 DSLTLRFSRGSAFS
+571 ESLALRFSRGSAFS

-612 QASIGNPDLKPSTS
+612 QASIGNPDLKPSIS

-638 SYKISIDYWEVDYED
+638 SYKLSVDYWEVDYED

-658 SAQALLTQDPFGP
+658 SAQALLTQDPFGS

-693 TKISGTDFQFDYIF
+693 TKISGTDFQFDYVF
-707 ELNNYSPINLRL
+707 ELNNYSPINLRV
-719 KGTIFDEFLT
+719 KGTIFNEFLT
-729 PQITADGLSK
+729 PQITADGLSR
-739 MVNRVGKFNY
+739 MINRVGKFNY

-758 KRLNAFMD
+758 KRLNAFID
-766 WEHNDYL
+766 WEHKDYL
-773 FSLITRYVDGYT
+773 FSLITRYIDGYT

-800 NKVESFLVFDISA
+800 NKVDSFLVFDISA
-813 RKSIDLDEGNINF
+813 RKSINLDEGNINL
-826 GVAIIN
+826 GIAIIN
-832 ALDESAPRLYDAP
+832 ALDQSAPRLYDAP

>member
-1 MLLFNQILMNKKYI
+1 MNKKYI
-15 LSFLTSFVFLF
+15 LSLLTPFLFLF
-26 QLIEADIEE
+26 QFIEADIEE
-35 VVVTGSIIKV
+35 VVVTGSLIKV

-55 ITSEE
+55 ITSKE

-179 AGRQSTSSYDQNDE
+179 AGRQSTSNYDQNDE
-193 TIGLLYGGKFR
+193 TIGFLYGGKFR
-204 NINYVIGHNRLERSP
+204 KINYVVGHNRLERSP

-243 GPDTVESGIYA
+243 APDTVESGIYA

-292 NDESHNKNYINLY
+292 NDESHKKNYINLY
-305 SDNNLVD
+305 LDNNLVD

-341 SILPGEGG
+341 NILPGEGG

-362 LGAEYKS
+362 LGAEYES
-369 PYSPKDIEQ
+369 PSSPKDINQ

-383 TAYFELANQT
+383 TTYFELADET
-393 EAEISVTKSDHS
+393 EAEISITKSEHS

-420 AIQGNGGPDGN
+420 AIQGNGGLNGN

-449 VRGAEVS
+449 VIGAEVS
-456 NKSADLLSLN
+456 NKSADLLSLS
-466 GIFRAETKNIK
+466 GIFRAKTKNIK

-495 ISRAEFDADGKL
+495 ISRAEFDDDGKL

-512 LFFLGGGKNVSKSRN
+512 LFFLGGGKNVSKSRS
-527 GKALFVEAERRFLEA
+527 GKAIFIEAERSFLES
-542 LDIRIAGRYEEMK
+542 LDIKIAGRYEEMK

-562 KLSMKYKFN
+562 KISMKYKFN
-571 DSLTLRFSRGSAFS
+571 ESLSLRFSKGSAFS

-631 GLIFQKD
+631 GLIFQQD
-638 SYKISIDYWEVDYED
+638 SYKFSIDYWEVDYKD

-658 SAQALLTQDPFGP
+658 SAQALLTQDPFGT
-671 SITRNEFGDLIG
+671 SVTRNEFGDLIG
-683 VTTTYFNEEN
+683 VTTTYFNEER
-693 TKISGTDFQFDYIF
+693 TKISGTDFQVDYIF
-707 ELNNYSPINLRL
+707 DLNNFSPISLKV

-739 MVNRVGKFNY
+739 MINRVGKFNY

-758 KRLNAFMD
+758 KRLNAFID
-766 WEHNDYL
+766 WEHKDYL
-773 FSLITRYVDGYT
+773 FSLITRYIDGYT
-785 NERPITGLGASLGYE
+785 NEREITGLGAGLGYE
-800 NKVESFLVFDISA
+800 NKVDSFLVFDISA
-813 RKSIDLDEGNINF
+813 KKSIDLDGGNVNF
-826 GVAIIN
+826 GIAIIN
-832 ALDESAPRLYDAP
+832 VLDESAPRLYDAP